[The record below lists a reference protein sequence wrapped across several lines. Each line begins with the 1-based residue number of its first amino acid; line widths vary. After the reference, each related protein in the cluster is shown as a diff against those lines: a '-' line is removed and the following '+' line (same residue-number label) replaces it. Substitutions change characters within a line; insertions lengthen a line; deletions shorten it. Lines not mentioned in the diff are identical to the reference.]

1 MHQLDCILSIFI
13 TQHDYVAKEE
23 FDVCEVD
30 KHHSSLKFKRITVL
44 NEHTG
49 ERKLV
54 RGLSPKKP
62 EDPDK

>member
-1 MHQLDCILSIFI
+1 MYQLDCILSIFI

-30 KHHSSLKFKRITVL
+30 KHHSSLKSNRIRVL
-44 NEHTG
+44 YEHTG
-49 ERKLV
+49 ERKVV
-54 RGLSPKKP
+54 RGLRPQKR